1 MHDVISVWF
10 VAAKQ
15 VMNLFGHMPE
25 ASQREKE
32 LMKACT
38 DPELMAAF
46 IGNVKVS
53 AAGLN
58 QLKQKQKKG
67 KKAASKKN

>member
-1 MHDVISVWF
+1 M
-10 VAAKQ
+10 A
-15 VMNLFGHMPE
+15 MNLFSHMTE

-38 DPELMAAF
+38 DPELMAAI
-46 IGNVKVS
+46 IGNVKIS
-53 AAGLN
+53 AAGLS

-67 KKAASKKN
+67 KKAASKQT